1 MNAGVSS
8 PPSGTPAAEFA
19 FDDAFVAAL
28 LADQHPDLAHLPLT
42 PIDVGWDN
50 AMYRLGDELAIRLPR
65 RAVAAGLIAHE
76 QTWLPQLAGRL
87 SVPVPLP
94 LRIGAP
100 ALGYP
105 WNWSIVRWLHGSPAD
120 EGELSP
126 SQAESFAGFLRSLHV
141 PAPPDAPANPFRGV
155 PLHQRAAVVE
165 ERMRRLAGKTDLLT
179 APVMDIWRD
188 ALQAPIDVAPT
199 WLHGDLHPRNVLVEN
214 GAISGIIDWSDMTS
228 GDRATDFAAIWM
240 LFGDP
245 QIRSVALATYG
256 DISEATMRRA
266 KGWAVLFGV
275 LMLETGLVDNPR
287 NAAIGERT
295 LRRVAAND
303 SYRL

>member
-8 PPSGTPAAEFA
+8 PSGGTPAAEFA
-19 FDDAFVAAL
+19 FDEAFVAAL

-42 PIDVGWDN
+42 PIDAGWDN
-50 AMYRLGDELAIRLPR
+50 AMYRLGDELAVRLPR

-76 QTWLPQLAGRL
+76 QAWLPRLAGRL
-87 SVPVPLP
+87 SVPVPVP
-94 LRIGAP
+94 LRIGVP

-120 EGELSP
+120 ESELSP
-126 SQAESFAGFLRSLHV
+126 SQAESFASFLRSLHV

-179 APVMDIWRD
+179 ARIMGIWRD
-188 ALQAPIDVAPT
+188 ALQAPLDVAPT

-228 GDRATDFAAIWM
+228 GDRATDLAAIWM
-240 LFGDP
+240 LFGEP
-245 QIRSVALATYG
+245 QIRSVALAAYG

-295 LRRVAAND
+295 LRRVVADD